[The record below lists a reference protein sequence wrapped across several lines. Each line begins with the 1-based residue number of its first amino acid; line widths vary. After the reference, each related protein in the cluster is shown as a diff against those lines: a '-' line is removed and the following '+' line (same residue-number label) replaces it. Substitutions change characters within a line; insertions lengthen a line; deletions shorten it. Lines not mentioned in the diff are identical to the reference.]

1 MPHGIDNF
9 INAME
14 EYVPGSK
21 PKMEELFELF
31 DEVLA
36 GIGYISSA
44 NGNPDSNVLKEK
56 YPNLLRTGAYPTQKV
71 FDALKLPKRCQDIL
85 QTYWG
90 YLGTDME
97 HLSFI
102 HYAAMVHKYVSRGA
116 YIPTY
121 TSHEISQAFIN
132 RFRELGGEV

>member
-1 MPHGIDNF
+1 MDVTMPHGIDNF

-14 EYVPGSK
+14 SYVPGSK
-21 PKMEELFELF
+21 GKMEQLFELF

-36 GIGYISSA
+36 GIGYISSS

-85 QTYWG
+85 QTY
-90 YLGTDME
+90 
-97 HLSFI
+97 
-102 HYAAMVHKYVSRGA
+102 
-116 YIPTY
+116 
-121 TSHEISQAFIN
+121 
-132 RFRELGGEV
+132 